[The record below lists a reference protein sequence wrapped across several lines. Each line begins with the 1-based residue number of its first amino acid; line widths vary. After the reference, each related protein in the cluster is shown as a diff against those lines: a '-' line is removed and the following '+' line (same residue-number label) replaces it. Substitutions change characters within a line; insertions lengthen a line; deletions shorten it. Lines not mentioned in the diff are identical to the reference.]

1 MSSPQSSVA
10 SRCKSVVA
18 CLLLLSAAGSI
29 SVASASKDAAVV
41 NEAEDTNKIALST
54 DATGEVIDPS
64 DPRVGPAP
72 SDYFMKNL
80 EKFMPDLSDETTNAH
95 LRCSACSA
103 IAHELY
109 DRLTV
114 INERALAKGY
124 KSGAKDF
131 EFVDEMDLACREMH
145 KTWGLKVYGDSIE
158 PEYVHASTTKYQI
171 RSGWAMSFLQDRC
184 AEITDVHEEKIFRL
198 ARRGRELAE
207 WLEYTC
213 VVLDKT
219 CTSTEDS
226 PANVAFRRAAE
237 EEEKKK
243 RKAEALAKKKAEEAA
258 AKKKNEEKEAAK
270 QKKSNKKTSKQV
282 SSDEKTEVK
291 TPSTSAEKEMKE
303 TVAAAHVGASAASS
317 GAATEG
323 NADL

>member
-1 MSSPQSSVA
+1 MSSSQSVT

-18 CLLLLSAAGSI
+18 GLLLLSAVGSI
-29 SVASASKDAAVV
+29 SAASASDPVV
-41 NEAEDTNKIALST
+41 NAAEDADTKVS
-54 DATGEVIDPS
+54 TGEGLDPS

-80 EKFMPDLSDETTNAH
+80 EKYMPDLSDETTNAH

-124 KSGAKDF
+124 KSGAKDY

-158 PEYVHASTTKYQI
+158 PDYVHSSTSKYQI

-213 VVLDKT
+213 VVLDRT
-219 CTSTEDS
+219 CTATEDS
-226 PANVAFRRAAE
+226 PANVALRRAAE

-243 RKAEALAKKKAEEAA
+243 KKAEALAKKKAEEAA

-270 QKKSNKKTSKQV
+270 KSKSKSNPKKVT
-282 SSDEKTEVK
+282 SDEEEVEGK
-291 TPSTSAEKEMKE
+291 KPSTAEKELKE
-303 TVAAAHVGASAASS
+303 TVAAAKVAASAA
-317 GAATEG
+317 EG
-323 NADL
+323 SADL